1 MALPAT
7 LSVSLN
13 FSSGATFG
21 IPFTLSDPVNGILD
35 TNILSASTTPALV
48 ADLTAQTRQISIRR
62 GRNIYRDTYEAGT
75 CIVRIYDPDS
85 SFNPQNTSS
94 PYFGELVPL
103 RKLRIS
109 ATVNGN
115 SYYLFSGYTT
125 DYKYSYDQAEN
136 MSYVDIS
143 ASDAFRLLNLA
154 SVTTVTG
161 ASAGQDTGTRIGKI
175 LDTVNFPT
183 QMRDIDTGNTLTVN
197 DPASLRTSLQAI
209 KNAEFSEQGAL
220 FCSPEGDIIFKN
232 RYETIAS
239 AGGTPLA
246 FNQSGGIPYT
256 NLKFAFDDSLI
267 INSVSFSRIGGA
279 VQNNQDADSIATYF
293 PHGLTTSELIVAT
306 DAEVADLAKIY
317 VATRSD
323 TTIRIDE
330 MTLDLLDPAVPT
342 ATILALDYFDNVQI
356 TNIQPDSSTITKNL
370 QIQGVAWNITPNS
383 WTGVFTTL
391 EPIVDGLILSSSTYG
406 LLNDDILSY

>member
-75 CIVRIYDPDS
+75 CIVRIYDPNSD
-85 SFNPQNTSS
+85 FNPQNASS

-109 ATVNGN
+109 ATVNGS

-154 SVTTVTG
+154 SVTTVSG

-175 LDTVNFPT
+175 LDTENFPT

-197 DPASLRTSLQAI
+197 DPTPLRTSLQAI
-209 KNAEFSEQGAL
+209 
-220 FCSPEGDIIFKN
+220 
-232 RYETIAS
+232 
-239 AGGTPLA
+239 
-246 FNQSGGIPYT
+246 
-256 NLKFAFDDSLI
+256 
-267 INSVSFSRIGGA
+267 
-279 VQNNQDADSIATYF
+279 
-293 PHGLTTSELIVAT
+293 
-306 DAEVADLAKIY
+306 
-317 VATRSD
+317 
-323 TTIRIDE
+323 
-330 MTLDLLDPAVPT
+330 
-342 ATILALDYFDNVQI
+342 
-356 TNIQPDSSTITKNL
+356 
-370 QIQGVAWNITPNS
+370 
-383 WTGVFTTL
+383 
-391 EPIVDGLILSSSTYG
+391 
-406 LLNDDILSY
+406 

>member
-48 ADLTAQTRQISIRR
+48 ADLTTQTRQISIRR

-75 CIVRIYDPDS
+75 CIVRIYDPNSD
-85 SFNPQNTSS
+85 FNPQNASS

-197 DPASLRTSLQAI
+197 DPATLRTSLQAI

-232 RYETIAS
+232 RHETIGS
-239 AGGTPLA
+239 AAGTPLA

-267 INSVSFSRIGGA
+267 INSVSFQRIGGA

-391 EPIVDGLILSSSTYG
+391 EPIVDGFILSSSTYG

>member
-35 TNILSASTTPALV
+35 TNILSESTTPALV

>member
-75 CIVRIYDPDS
+75 CIVRVYDPDS

-154 SVTTVTG
+154 SITTVTG
-161 ASAGQDTGTRIGKI
+161 ASAGQNTGIRIEKI

-383 WTGVFTTL
+383 WTGTFTTL

>member
-35 TNILSASTTPALV
+35 TNILSASTTPALI
-48 ADLTAQTRQISIRR
+48 ADLTTQTRQISIRR

-75 CIVRIYDPDS
+75 CIVRIYDPNSD
-85 SFNPQNTSS
+85 FNPQNASS

-267 INSVSFSRIGGA
+267 INSVSFQRIGGA

>member
-48 ADLTAQTRQISIRR
+48 ADLTAQTRSINIRR

-154 SVTTVTG
+154 SIETVTG

-197 DPASLRTSLQAI
+197 DPATLRTSLQAI

-239 AGGTPLA
+239 AGGTPFA